1 MTAPGAILPSILL
14 HHFRNGLSRFVN
26 VRGKQRLRYT
36 VFNIEQIDG
45 LPDRYKSP
53 VEDIPEGVTPLLAN
67 VEDFI
72 GRTGAKITYG
82 GKHACYRRG
91 PDDVEM
97 PARERFLSD
106 VHLCSTLLH
115 ELGHWT
121 GAKQRL
127 DRDLSGRFGTETY
140 AVEELVAELSAA
152 FVCADLGVEHD
163 PRENTATYLESWLKV
178 LKQDKRAIVTAA
190 AKAQAV
196 ADYLHSLQSA
206 MDIEAA

>member
-1 MTAPGAILPSILL
+1 
-14 HHFRNGLSRFVN
+14 
-26 VRGKQRLRYT
+26 
-36 VFNIEQIDG
+36 
-45 LPDRYKSP
+45 
-53 VEDIPEGVTPLLAN
+53 
-67 VEDFI
+67 
-72 GRTGAKITYG
+72 
-82 GKHACYRRG
+82 
-91 PDDVEM
+91 M
-97 PARERFLSD
+97 PARERFLSE
-106 VHLCSTLLH
+106 VHLYSTVLH

-121 GAKQRL
+121 GAKHRL

-196 ADYLHSLQSA
+196 ADYLHGLQT
-206 MDIEAA
+206 